1 MEWVLRPLFFYC
13 LQDFF
18 AVYVLVVKNLTDG
31 LWLFVE
37 KVFIMFA
44 TITMEAK
51 EYEQ

>member
-18 AVYVLVVKNLTDG
+18 AVYVLAVKILTGG

-37 KVFIMFA
+37 KAFIMFA